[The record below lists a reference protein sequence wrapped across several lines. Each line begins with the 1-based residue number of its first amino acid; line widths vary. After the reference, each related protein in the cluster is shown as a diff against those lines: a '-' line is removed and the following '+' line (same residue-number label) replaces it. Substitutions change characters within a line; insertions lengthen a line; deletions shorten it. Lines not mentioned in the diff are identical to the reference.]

1 MVVDPETVREKK
13 AIVIA
18 NKSKG
23 TTTLY
28 WVGKKVKFLNTHER
42 ENNHGRPNHEAV
54 ITGFQLNPGNE
65 IIMVK
70 GTYMKDGKPMK
81 LSNIVG
87 TYADDQTLAE
97 EFLKKGSSG

>member
-1 MVVDPETVREKK
+1 MVDRETVRDKK
-13 AIVIA
+13 AIVIS
-18 NKSKG
+18 NKRKG

-28 WVGKKVKFLNTHER
+28 WVGKKVKFLNTHVR
-42 ENNHGRPNHEAV
+42 ENNHGKPNHEAV

-87 TYADDQTLAE
+87 TFADDQTLAE
-97 EFLKKGSSG
+97 DFLKKEASG